1 MKYFLTF
8 SLLLFSFTAAFAQK
22 EKVEMYI
29 AQFNEIAINEM
40 RRTGV
45 PASITLAQGIL
56 ESQSGES
63 DLVKRS
69 NNHFG
74 IKCKPEWTGAKT
86 YHDDDEKGE
95 CFRVYPTPEESYKDH
110 SDFLKTRSHYDFLFK
125 IDPLNYEA
133 WAKGL
138 KKAGYATLSTYPQK
152 LIKLIKDYNLNEYT
166 KIALKKLFDTET
178 KPEAIRK

>member
-1 MKYFLTF
+1 MKQFVT
-8 SLLLFSFTAAFAQK
+8 LLFFLFSFKALFAQK
-22 EKVEMYI
+22 EKVNMYI
-29 AQFNEIAINEM
+29 AQFNEIAIQEM
-40 RRTGV
+40 IRTGV

-74 IKCKPEWTGAKT
+74 IKCKPEWTGPRT

-95 CFRVYPTPEESYKDH
+95 CFRVYATPEESYKDH
-110 SDFLKTRSHYDFLFK
+110 SDFLKTRSHYNFLFK

-138 KKAGYATLSTYPQK
+138 QKAGYATLSTYPQK
-152 LIKLIKDYNLNEYT
+152 LIKIINEYNLNDYT
-166 KIALKKLFDTET
+166 KMALKKLLDTEA
-178 KPEAIRK
+178 KSVDKR

>member
-1 MKYFLTF
+1 MKYCLTLAFVLISF
-8 SLLLFSFTAAFAQK
+8 SAVFAQR
-22 EKVEMYI
+22 EKVEFYI
-29 AQFNEIAINEM
+29 AQFNEIAIKEM
-40 RRTGV
+40 IRTGV

-95 CFRVYPTPEESYKDH
+95 CFRVYPTPEDSYKDH
-110 SDFLKTRSHYDFLFK
+110 SDFLKTRSHYNFLFK
-125 IDPLNYEA
+125 IDPLDYEA

-138 KKAGYATLSTYPQK
+138 QKAGYATLSTYPQK
-152 LIKLIKDYNLNEYT
+152 LIKLIKDYNLNDYT
-166 KIALKKLFDTET
+166 IMALKKSLGTENLYQSN
-178 KPEAIRK
+178 R

>member
-1 MKYFLTF
+1 MKKFLTI
-8 SLLLFSFTAAFAQK
+8 SIVLFSFSAAFAQK
-22 EKVEMYI
+22 EKVELYI
-29 AQFNEIAINEM
+29 TQFSEFAMNEM
-40 RRTGV
+40 IRTGV

-74 IKCKPEWTGAKT
+74 IKCKPEWTGPKT
-86 YHDDDEKGE
+86 YHDDDEIGE
-95 CFRVYPTPEESYKDH
+95 CFRVYTTAEESYKDH

-152 LIKLIKDYNLNEYT
+152 LIKLIKDYNLNEYS
-166 KIALKKLFDTET
+166 KIALKKFFDTNA
-178 KPEAIRK
+178 KPEGSL

>member
-1 MKYFLTF
+1 MKYFLTC
-8 SLLLFSFTAAFAQK
+8 SILLFSFTAAFAQK
-22 EKVEMYI
+22 EKVESYI
-29 AQFNEIAINEM
+29 AQFNEIAIKEM
-40 RRTGV
+40 IRTGV

-74 IKCKPEWTGAKT
+74 IKCKPEWTGPKT
-86 YHDDDEKGE
+86 YHDDDERGE

-110 SDFLKTRSHYDFLFK
+110 SDFLKTRSHYNFLFK
-125 IDPLNYEA
+125 IDPLDYEA
-133 WAKGL
+133 WANGL

-152 LIKLIKDYNLNEYT
+152 LIKIIKDYNLNEYT
-166 KIALKKLFDTET
+166 KIALKKSIDSDT
-178 KPEAIRK
+178 KPEGTL